1 MVLEFKFRLTGKTS
15 LTKTCARSKKAAFV
29 LLSPFLRT
37 GKGWGY
43 AATEKTMKVS
53 VYIASSLDGFT
64 ARKNGD
70 IDWLMAAENS
80 DNTEDYGY
88 KEFSDSVDCM
98 VMGRNGLEMVLK
110 FPDWPYAGKR
120 VVCIK

>member
-15 LTKTCARSKKAAFV
+15 LTKTCTRSKKAAFV
-29 LLSPFLRT
+29 SLSPLLRT
-37 GKGWGY
+37 GKGWRY
-43 AATEKTMKVS
+43 ATTEKTMKVS
-53 VYIASSLDGFT
+53 VYIATSLDGFT

-70 IDWLMAAENS
+70 IDWLMAADNS

-98 VMGRNGLEMVLK
+98 VMGRNSLEMVLS
-110 FPDWPYAGKR
+110 FPIGPMREREWLY
-120 VVCIK
+120 